1 MKISK
6 WRQCKQDGS
15 GESIKLLQQPP
26 RMMPRMEK
34 NILIVDESWHPVLD
48 MTILLFF
55 VQIYQSFINIVTTAP
70 KEVFSC
76 T

>member
-1 MKISK
+1 
-6 WRQCKQDGS
+6 
-15 GESIKLLQQPP
+15 
-26 RMMPRMEK
+26 MMPRTEK
-34 NILIVDESWHPVLD
+34 DIFIVDESWPPVFD

-55 VQIYQSFINIVTTAP
+55 VQIYQSFVNIVTTAP